1 MGFLPKNFMRKKTIR
16 KSIITWLMGAI
27 LIICGA
33 YAFLFTD
40 NSVVRQMRETLQLQ
54 EFSEKMFSKRE
65 DYSFET
71 CYSGDPA
78 LPGKLFEKPFV
89 RSEEYICNKD
99 LISKYGIENFTQLAE
114 KAKENLSLI
123 FDLAYKDLETL
134 EELPDIFWYGYRITD
149 GQSSYSGNEDMMNFI
164 HDVYM
169 ENHTSME
176 TEIITDKSLIFYDQ
190 NNFIVRCMLYITPYE
205 CDDVESLAQ
214 VLGVESID
222 LGETYSKIVEV
233 SYVTMDDGSDFNQYR
248 IAEIR
253 FLEEEEKEES

>member
-1 MGFLPKNFMRKKTIR
+1 MRRKIKW
-16 KSIITWLMGAI
+16 KSITVWLMGII
-27 LIICGA
+27 LFVCGG
-33 YAFLFTD
+33 YAFLSTD
-40 NSVVRQMRETLQLQ
+40 NSVVRQVRESWNLQ
-54 EFSEKMFSKRE
+54 EISEKLFPRRE

-78 LPGKLFEKPFV
+78 LPDKLFEQPFA
-89 RSEEYICNKD
+89 RTEEYICNKD
-99 LISKYGIENFTQLAE
+99 LINKYGVTNFKQLAE

-123 FDLAYKDLETL
+123 FDLAYRDLEML
-134 EELPDIFWYGYRITD
+134 DELPDIFWYGYRITD

-176 TEIITDKSLIFYDQ
+176 TDIITDKSLIFYDQ
-190 NNFIVRCMLYITPYE
+190 NNYIVRCMLYLTPYE

-214 VLGVESID
+214 VLGVERIE

-233 SYVTMDDGSDFNQYR
+233 SYVTMEDGSDFNEYR

-253 FLEEEEKEES
+253 FLEEEEKEEL